1 MDIVYLVVS
10 YLYWLIVL
18 YFTGMMFWKLLSEK
32 KLHMQVAIAI
42 ALVPFIYR
50 LLHLK

>member
-18 YFTGMMFWKLLSEK
+18 YFACMMFWKLLSEK
-32 KLHMQVAIAI
+32 RLHMQVAIAI

>member
-1 MDIVYLVVS
+1 MDIAYLAAS
-10 YLYWLIVL
+10 YLYGLIVL
-18 YFTGMMFWKLLSEK
+18 YFAIMMFWKLLSEK
-32 KLHMQVAIAI
+32 RLHMQVAIAI